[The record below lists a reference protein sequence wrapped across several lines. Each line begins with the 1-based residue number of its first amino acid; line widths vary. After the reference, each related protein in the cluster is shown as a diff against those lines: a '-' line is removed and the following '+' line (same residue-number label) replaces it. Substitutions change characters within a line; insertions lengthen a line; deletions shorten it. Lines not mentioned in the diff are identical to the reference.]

1 MYLEWILLS
10 VREDM
15 NQMLATARVRDSPLH
30 HIDR

>member
-1 MYLEWILLS
+1 MYLEWILLGLG
-10 VREDM
+10 EDM